1 MQRLLQHV
9 GFVPTTDM
17 HGGPRIPRNVV
28 SLFFTRTERA
38 AQPWRRLLTGKTVL
52 LLRGRPTGPPVHE
65 GLHLLLRHLAILVAV
80 HRLENPF
87 MRRLKFL
94 Q

>member
-1 MQRLLQHV
+1 VEKKSANYYGQA
-9 GFVPTTDM
+9 
-17 HGGPRIPRNVV
+17 RN
-28 SLFFTRTERA
+28 SAYPSQCGLTSFHPNGTGT
-38 AQPWRRLLTGKTVL
+38 PWRRSLTGKTVL

-80 HRLENPF
+80 HRLENPL

>member
-1 MQRLLQHV
+1 MPDTRRQV
-9 GFVPTTDM
+9 CFVPCADM
-17 HGGPRIPRNVV
+17 HGGPLIPRNVAV
-28 SLFFTRTERA
+28 TSFHLNRTGGLA
-38 AQPWRRLLTGKTVL
+38 IRRSLTGKIVL

-80 HRLENPF
+80 HRLENSF